1 VCHLGRL
8 WTKSELLTTL
18 MAVQSILL
26 VFRLQWFTQALQN
39 VRIAFLPVI
48 KEVWSD
54 LRPAFY
60 LMLIVMW
67 GFATAFNIALRRDQD
82 AQEVGWDAAL

>member
-1 VCHLGRL
+1 VLLKSWAGRPL
-8 WTKSELLTTL
+8 KKAEFFFFPSCRLRPLAH
-18 MAVQSILL
+18 AV
-26 VFRLQWFTQALQN
+26 V
-39 VRIAFLPVI
+39 